1 MFNLGEILIP
11 FDQQDQLYRFYDLL
25 EVFAESTV
33 STNSQMLNGLY
44 LLKFI
49 FTIDHW
55 SFEETRQLRDI
66 KKIQTLAKDYENL
79 LEVAIGIED
88 SSTDYITKMCKILY
102 SMNQL
107 TDFQIQHSSKNMVN
121 SSLVY
126 GLSFEEMNWVIKIT
140 KTVKEIFGP
149 SAAHE
154 ESKGLFNE
162 LNYLRKGE
170 ATEMKTEDYR
180 SVKRIFQE
188 IQETIEKK
196 LLLVMERI
204 EDGLYKVQSF
214 VHYWNSNEIGHLSF
228 LHFRTISI

>member
-107 TDFQIQHSSKNMVN
+107 TDFHIQHSSKNRVN

-126 GLSFEEMNWVIKIT
+126 GLSFEEMN
-140 KTVKEIFGP
+140 
-149 SAAHE
+149 
-154 ESKGLFNE
+154 
-162 LNYLRKGE
+162 
-170 ATEMKTEDYR
+170 
-180 SVKRIFQE
+180 
-188 IQETIEKK
+188 
-196 LLLVMERI
+196 
-204 EDGLYKVQSF
+204 
-214 VHYWNSNEIGHLSF
+214 
-228 LHFRTISI
+228 